1 VKTLKKLLLNILIL
15 LAIGCTIEN
24 SDKAEKQP
32 TQVELQTSYG
42 NIVIQLYD
50 KTPLHKENFLK
61 LVNDGAYDSLLFHRV
76 IEGFVVQGGDPDSK
90 YAAPQDT
97 VGRGGLDYRI
107 PAEFDTTIFHK
118 RGAVG
123 TARNN
128 NPERESN
135 AMQFYIVQAGP
146 VADSIIDKSEERINE
161 CLATYYTLHA
171 PQHKVWLDSLN
182 YAMDNE
188 DWPAYRRVN
197 DTISVTAK
205 TFTDFDRYNIPEQH
219 REVYRTLGG
228 TPMLD
233 QNYTVFAEV
242 ISGMNVVDSIAA
254 VTTNPLDRPI
264 EDVRIL
270 TARVIE

>member
-1 VKTLKKLLLNILIL
+1 
-15 LAIGCTIEN
+15 
-24 SDKAEKQP
+24 
-32 TQVELQTSYG
+32 
-42 NIVIQLYD
+42 
-50 KTPLHKENFLK
+50 LHKENFLK

>member
-1 VKTLKKLLLNILIL
+1 M
-15 LAIGCTIEN
+15 
-24 SDKAEKQP
+24 
-32 TQVELQTSYG
+32 
-42 NIVIQLYD
+42 
-50 KTPLHKENFLK
+50 HKENFLK